1 MIGGIVLLRKS
12 SILLWMLVLLFA
24 LTACNSNEKATTES
38 KKSANNKAFE
48 ASIEKVNYVL
58 LGNNDGIS
66 EDKNLGQIAVELKVK
81 NISKNTIRLHAD
93 GIMLYDGEEQINPIT
108 DAYNSKIG
116 FDYERN
122 SDIGPDKM
130 QSIMVVFEVE
140 KDKEYEIGLKPT
152 SDDYNEEIEE
162 LTLKLAT
169 ADYAKGYDQLQDP
182 AKAAIAYIETIYF
195 DKENSDYEKFVT
207 ADKAAIQE
215 EAKDLFKEKLKYV
228 FDEDLAEKDV
238 DKLYKSYKEV
248 LAQKAKV
255 EATTIANAN
264 GKAVVSIDNYTSV
277 PLTDV
282 FNKALKY
289 EREFRDKTGSYDSEE
304 TDQYILSKFDSI
316 LNSLDTYNGK
326 SEIKILMVQKDGKWE
341 LDTSDSYSNY
351 VEQIF
356 AEGSKY

>member
-1 MIGGIVLLRKS
+1 MCVL
-12 SILLWMLVLLFA
+12 IFA
-24 LTACNSNEKATTES
+24 LTACNSNEKASKESTTT
-38 KKSANNKAFE
+38 ANNKAFE
-48 ASIEKVNYVL
+48 ASIEKANYIL
-58 LGNNDGIS
+58 LGNDDGIS

-81 NISKNTIRLHAD
+81 NTSKNTIRLYSD
-93 GIMLYDGEEQINPIT
+93 GIMLYDGEEQINPIM
-108 DAYNSKIG
+108 DAYNSKID

-122 SDIGPDKM
+122 SDIGPGKM
-130 QSIMVVFEVE
+130 QTITVVFEVE

-152 SDDYNEEIEE
+152 SDDYNEEIKE

-169 ADYAKGYDQLQDP
+169 ADYAEGYEQLQDP

-215 EAKDLFKEKLKYV
+215 DAKSLFKEKLNYV
-228 FDEDLAEKDV
+228 FDEELAEEDV
-238 DKLYKSYKEV
+238 DKLYNSYKEV

-264 GKAVVSIDNYTSV
+264 GKAVVSIENYTSV

-282 FNKALKY
+282 FDKALKY

-304 TDQYILSKFDSI
+304 TDQYILSKFDAI

-326 SEIKILMVQKDGKWE
+326 NELKIVMVQKDGKWE
-341 LDTSDSYSNY
+341 LDTSDSYSGY
-351 VEQIF
+351 VDSIF